1 MLAGDLGAGRS
12 GALLRQHHVEGGAG
26 EGPVEAG
33 VADGGG
39 VRHAVEGDDQFV
51 AGAEG
56 EVRVEILVAG
66 EVELGRQLP

>member
-39 VRHAVEGDDQFV
+39 VSVTRS
-51 AGAEG
+51 
-56 EVRVEILVAG
+56 R
-66 EVELGRQLP
+66 